1 MPGQELVVDADP
13 TYVAM
18 IAWVG
23 VQRLFFRGEG
33 VEQPESGLAVDVLV
47 VPREQELDR
56 DGDPSRRLDQR
67 LVREEPATEDGG
79 GDPGFDRRQRHPDR
93 GAQRYATAVADRR
106 IGADLGQFL
115 KS

>member
-1 MPGQELVVDADP
+1 MPGQELVVDPEPA
-13 TYVAM
+13 YVAV

-23 VQRLFFRGEG
+23 VQRLFLRGEG

-79 GDPGFDRRQRHPDR
+79 GDPPDR

-106 IGADLGQFL
+106 IGAD
-115 KS
+115 